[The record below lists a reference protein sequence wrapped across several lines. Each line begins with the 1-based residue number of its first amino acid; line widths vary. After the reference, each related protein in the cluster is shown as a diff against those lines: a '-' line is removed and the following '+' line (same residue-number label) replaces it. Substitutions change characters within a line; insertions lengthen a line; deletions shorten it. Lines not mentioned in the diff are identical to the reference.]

1 MLDNRQCCV
10 IILKIINV
18 HRNKGKTKED
28 VFVKTSVEKLENSK
42 VKLEIEVDA
51 QQFDEAMQKAYI
63 KNRKH
68 INIPGFRKGRAP
80 RQIIE
85 RYYGEG
91 IFYEDA
97 INEACPKAYEEAV
110 RESGI
115 EPVDQPTIDIVQIGG
130 GKSLIFT
137 AEVTVKPEVELGQYK
152 GIEINK
158 VEYNVTD
165 QDIDD
170 QLQMIREQNARWV
183 SVQDRPAKEGDL
195 LTIDYKGYVDGE
207 AFEGGTAENQTLEIG
222 SQRFIPGFEEQLV
235 GMNVGDEKEI
245 QVTFPEEYH
254 AENLKGKEA
263 TFEIKVHEIK
273 EKELPELD
281 DEFVKD
287 ISEFDTLE
295 EYKANLRKTME
306 ENAKQREK
314 VEMENQLL
322 EKVVENAKVDIPE
335 VMVENEIDAMV
346 RDMDFRMRYQGL
358 DLQSYLD
365 MINTSME
372 DFRAQFKNDAYNR
385 VKLQLTLEQVIK
397 EEKIEASDEDLER
410 EYAKIA
416 EQYKLDV
423 DRVKNDYQGQE
434 ESLKRS
440 LAVQKAVDF
449 LMENAVIVEK
459 QEQTQEEEQE
469 STEEATQE

>member
-1 MLDNRQCCV
+1 M
-10 IILKIINV
+10 
-18 HRNKGKTKED
+18 
-28 VFVKTSVEKLENSK
+28 
-42 VKLEIEVDA
+42 
-51 QQFDEAMQKAYI
+51 
-63 KNRKH
+63 
-68 INIPGFRKGRAP
+68 
-80 RQIIE
+80 
-85 RYYGEG
+85 
-91 IFYEDA
+91 
-97 INEACPKAYEEAV
+97 
-110 RESGI
+110 
-115 EPVDQPTIDIVQIGG
+115 QIGG

-165 QDIDD
+165 QDIDN
-170 QLQMIREQNARWV
+170 QLEMIREQNARWV
-183 SVQDRPAKEGDL
+183 SVEDRPAKEGDL

-207 AFEGGTAENQTLEIG
+207 AFEGGTAEKQTLEIG

-235 GMNVGDEKEI
+235 GMKVGDEKEI

-254 AENLKGKEA
+254 AEDLKGKEA

-314 VEMENQLL
+314 IEMENQLL
-322 EKVVENAKVDIPE
+322 EKVVQNAKVDIPE

-372 DFRAQFKNDAYNR
+372 DFRAQFKDDAYNR
-385 VKLQLTLEQVIK
+385 VKLQLTLEQIIK
-397 EEKIEASDEDLER
+397 EEKM
-410 EYAKIA
+410 
-416 EQYKLDV
+416 KLAM
-423 DRVKNDYQGQE
+423 R
-434 ESLKRS
+434 
-440 LAVQKAVDF
+440 
-449 LMENAVIVEK
+449 I
-459 QEQTQEEEQE
+459 
-469 STEEATQE
+469 

>member
-1 MLDNRQCCV
+1 
-10 IILKIINV
+10 
-18 HRNKGKTKED
+18 
-28 VFVKTSVEKLENSK
+28 VKTSVEKLENNK

-51 QQFDEAMQKAYI
+51 QQFDEAMQKAYL

-68 INIPGFRKGRAP
+68 ITIPGFRKGRAP

-165 QDIDD
+165 QDIDN
-170 QLQMIREQNARWV
+170 QLEMIREQNARWV
-183 SVQDRPAKEGDL
+183 SVEDRPAKEGDL

-207 AFEGGTAENQTLEIG
+207 AFEGGTAEKQTLEIG

-235 GMNVGDEKEI
+235 GMKVGDEKEI

-254 AENLKGKEA
+254 AEDLKGKEA

-314 VEMENQLL
+314 IEMENQLL
-322 EKVVENAKVDIPE
+322 EKVVQNAKVDIPE

-358 DLQSYLD
+358 DLQTYLD

-372 DFRAQFKNDAYNR
+372 DFRAQFKDDAYNR
-385 VKLQLTLEQVIK
+385 VKLQLTLEQIIK
-397 EEKIEASDEDLER
+397 EEKIEASEEDLER
-410 EYAKIA
+410 EYEKIA

-423 DRVKNDYQGQE
+423 ERVKKDYQGQE
-434 ESLKRS
+434 EGLKRS

-449 LMENAVIVEK
+449 LMEHAVVVEKQVEK
-459 QEQTQEEEQE
+459 QEEQE
-469 STEEATQE
+469 SKEQESKEEEAQE

>member
-1 MLDNRQCCV
+1 M
-10 IILKIINV
+10 
-18 HRNKGKTKED
+18 
-28 VFVKTSVEKLENSK
+28 KTSVEKLENNK

-51 QQFDEAMQKAYI
+51 QQFDEAMQKAYL

-68 INIPGFRKGRAP
+68 ITIPGFRKGRAP

-130 GKSLIFT
+130 GQNLIFT

-165 QDIDD
+165 QDIDN
-170 QLQMIREQNARWV
+170 QLEMIREQNARWV
-183 SVQDRPAKEGDL
+183 SVEDRPAKEGDL

-207 AFEGGTAENQTLEIG
+207 AFEGGTAEKQTLEIG

-235 GMNVGDEKEI
+235 GMKVGDEKEI

-254 AENLKGKEA
+254 AEDLKGKEA

-281 DEFVKD
+281 DELVKD

-314 VEMENQLL
+314 IEMENQLL

-358 DLQSYLD
+358 DLQTYLD

-372 DFRAQFKNDAYNR
+372 DFRAQFKDDAYNR
-385 VKLQLTLEQVIK
+385 VKLQLTLEQIIK
-397 EEKIEASDEDLER
+397 EEKIEATDEDLES
-410 EYAKIA
+410 EYERIA

-423 DRVKNDYQGQE
+423 ERVKKDYQGQE
-434 ESLKRS
+434 EGLRRS

-449 LMENAVIVEK
+449 LMEHAVVVEKQVEK
-459 QEQTQEEEQE
+459 QEEQE
-469 STEEATQE
+469 SKEQESKEEEAQE

>member
-1 MLDNRQCCV
+1 M
-10 IILKIINV
+10 
-18 HRNKGKTKED
+18 
-28 VFVKTSVEKLENSK
+28 KTSVEKLENNK

-51 QQFDEAMQKAYI
+51 QQFDEAMQKAYL

-68 INIPGFRKGRAP
+68 ITIPGFRKGRAP

-165 QDIDD
+165 QDIDN
-170 QLQMIREQNARWV
+170 QLEMIREQNARWV
-183 SVQDRPAKEGDL
+183 SVEDRPAKEGDL

-207 AFEGGTAENQTLEIG
+207 AFEGGTAEKQTLEIG

-235 GMNVGDEKEI
+235 GMKVGDEKEI

-254 AENLKGKEA
+254 AEDLKGKEA

-314 VEMENQLL
+314 IEMENQLL
-322 EKVVENAKVDIPE
+322 EKVVQNAKVDIPE

-372 DFRAQFKNDAYNR
+372 DFRAQFKDDAYNR
-385 VKLQLTLEQVIK
+385 VKLQLTLEQIIK

-410 EYAKIA
+410 EYEKIA

-423 DRVKNDYQGQE
+423 ERVKKDYQGQE
-434 ESLKRS
+434 EGLKRS

-449 LMENAVIVEK
+449 LMEHAVIVEK
-459 QEQTQEEEQE
+459 QEETQEEQE
-469 STEEATQE
+469 SKEQELKKEETQE

>member
-1 MLDNRQCCV
+1 M
-10 IILKIINV
+10 
-18 HRNKGKTKED
+18 
-28 VFVKTSVEKLENSK
+28 KTSVEKLENNK

-51 QQFDEAMQKAYI
+51 QQFDEAMEKAYL
-63 KNRKH
+63 KNRGS
-68 INIPGFRKGRAP
+68 ITIPGFRKGKAP
-80 RQIIE
+80 RKIIE

-97 INEACPKAYEEAV
+97 INEACPKAYDEAV

-115 EPVDQPTIDIVQIGG
+115 EPVEQPTIDIVQIGG
-130 GKSLIFT
+130 GQNFIFT

-165 QDIDD
+165 QDIDE
-170 QLQMIREQNARWV
+170 QLEMVREQNARWI
-183 SVQDRPAKEGDL
+183 SVEDRAAKKGDL

-222 SQRFIPGFEEQLV
+222 SQRFIPGFEEQLIGVKV
-235 GMNVGDEKEI
+235 GEEKEI

-254 AENLKGKEA
+254 AEDLKGKEA

-295 EYKANLRKTME
+295 EYKDNLRKTME
-306 ENAKQREK
+306 ENSKQREK

-346 RDMDFRMRYQGL
+346 RDMDFRLRYQGMN
-358 DLQSYLD
+358 LQTYLD
-365 MINTSME
+365 MINTTME
-372 DFRAQFKNDAYNR
+372 DFRAQFKDDAYNR
-385 VKLQLTLEQVIK
+385 VKLQLTIDQIIK
-397 EEKIEASDEDLER
+397 EEKIEATDEDLER
-410 EYAKIA
+410 EYTRIA
-416 EQYKLDV
+416 EEYKLDL
-423 DRVKNDYQGQE
+423 DRVKNDYQGRE
-434 ESLKRS
+434 EGLKNS

-449 LMENAVIVEK
+449 LMEHAVVVEK
-459 QEQTQEEEQE
+459 QEETQEEQE
-469 STEEATQE
+469 SE

>member
-372 DFRAQFKNDAYNR
+372 DFRALFKNDAYNR

>member
-1 MLDNRQCCV
+1 M
-10 IILKIINV
+10 
-18 HRNKGKTKED
+18 
-28 VFVKTSVEKLENSK
+28 KTSVEKLENNK

-51 QQFDEAMQKAYI
+51 QQFDEAMQKAYL

-68 INIPGFRKGRAP
+68 ITIPGFRKGRAP

-165 QDIDD
+165 QDIDN
-170 QLQMIREQNARWV
+170 QLEMIREQNARWV
-183 SVQDRPAKEGDL
+183 SVEDRPAKEGDL

-207 AFEGGTAENQTLEIG
+207 AFEGGTAEKQTLEIG

-235 GMNVGDEKEI
+235 GMKVGDEKEI

-254 AENLKGKEA
+254 AEDLKGKEA

-314 VEMENQLL
+314 IEMENQLL
-322 EKVVENAKVDIPE
+322 EKVVQNAKVDIPE

-372 DFRAQFKNDAYNR
+372 DFRAQFKDDAYNR
-385 VKLQLTLEQVIK
+385 VKLQLTLEQIIK

-410 EYAKIA
+410 EYEKIA

-423 DRVKNDYQGQE
+423 ERVKKDYQGQE
-434 ESLKRS
+434 EGLKRS

-449 LMENAVIVEK
+449 LMEHAVIVEK
-459 QEQTQEEEQE
+459 QEETQEEQE
-469 STEEATQE
+469 SKEQELKEEETQE

>member
-1 MLDNRQCCV
+1 M
-10 IILKIINV
+10 
-18 HRNKGKTKED
+18 
-28 VFVKTSVEKLENSK
+28 KTSVEKLENNK

-51 QQFDEAMQKAYI
+51 QQFDKAMQKAYL

-68 INIPGFRKGRAP
+68 ITIPGFRKGRAP

-165 QDIDD
+165 QDIDN
-170 QLQMIREQNARWV
+170 QLEMIREQNARWV
-183 SVQDRPAKEGDL
+183 SVEDRPAKEGDL

-207 AFEGGTAENQTLEIG
+207 AFEGGTAEKQTLEIG

-235 GMNVGDEKEI
+235 GMKVGDEKEI

-254 AENLKGKEA
+254 AEDLKGKEA

-314 VEMENQLL
+314 IEMENQLL
-322 EKVVENAKVDIPE
+322 EKVVQNAKVDIPE

-372 DFRAQFKNDAYNR
+372 DFRAQFKDDAYNR
-385 VKLQLTLEQVIK
+385 VKLQLTLEQIIK

-410 EYAKIA
+410 EYEKIA

-423 DRVKNDYQGQE
+423 ERVKKDYQGQE
-434 ESLKRS
+434 EGLKRS

-449 LMENAVIVEK
+449 LMEHAVIVEK
-459 QEQTQEEEQE
+459 QEETQEEQE
-469 STEEATQE
+469 SKEQELKEEETQE

>member
-1 MLDNRQCCV
+1 M
-10 IILKIINV
+10 
-18 HRNKGKTKED
+18 
-28 VFVKTSVEKLENSK
+28 KTSVEKLENNK

-51 QQFDEAMQKAYI
+51 QQFDEAMQKAYL

-68 INIPGFRKGRAP
+68 ITIPGFRKGRAP

-165 QDIDD
+165 QDIDN
-170 QLQMIREQNARWV
+170 QLEMIREQNARWV
-183 SVQDRPAKEGDL
+183 SVEDRPAKEGDL

-207 AFEGGTAENQTLEIG
+207 AFEGGTAEKQTLEIG

-235 GMNVGDEKEI
+235 GMKVGDEKEI

-254 AENLKGKEA
+254 AEDLKGKEA

-314 VEMENQLL
+314 IEMENQLL
-322 EKVVENAKVDIPE
+322 EKVVQNAKVDIPE

-358 DLQSYLD
+358 DLQTYLD

-372 DFRAQFKNDAYNR
+372 DFRAQFKDDAYNR
-385 VKLQLTLEQVIK
+385 VKLQLTLEQIIK
-397 EEKIEASDEDLER
+397 EEKIEASEEDLER
-410 EYAKIA
+410 EYEKIA

-423 DRVKNDYQGQE
+423 ERVKKDYQGQE
-434 ESLKRS
+434 EGLKRS

-449 LMENAVIVEK
+449 LMEHAVVVEKQVEK
-459 QEQTQEEEQE
+459 QEEQE
-469 STEEATQE
+469 SKEQESKEEEAQE

>member
-1 MLDNRQCCV
+1 M
-10 IILKIINV
+10 
-18 HRNKGKTKED
+18 
-28 VFVKTSVEKLENSK
+28 
-42 VKLEIEVDA
+42 
-51 QQFDEAMQKAYI
+51 
-63 KNRKH
+63 
-68 INIPGFRKGRAP
+68 
-80 RQIIE
+80 
-85 RYYGEG
+85 
-91 IFYEDA
+91 
-97 INEACPKAYEEAV
+97 
-110 RESGI
+110 
-115 EPVDQPTIDIVQIGG
+115 
-130 GKSLIFT
+130 
-137 AEVTVKPEVELGQYK
+137 
-152 GIEINK
+152 
-158 VEYNVTD
+158 
-165 QDIDD
+165 
-170 QLQMIREQNARWV
+170 
-183 SVQDRPAKEGDL
+183 
-195 LTIDYKGYVDGE
+195 
-207 AFEGGTAENQTLEIG
+207 
-222 SQRFIPGFEEQLV
+222 
-235 GMNVGDEKEI
+235 
-245 QVTFPEEYH
+245 
-254 AENLKGKEA
+254 
-263 TFEIKVHEIK
+263 
-273 EKELPELD
+273 PELD

-314 VEMENQLL
+314 IEMENQLL

-346 RDMDFRMRYQGL
+346 RDMDFRMRYQGI
-358 DLQSYLD
+358 DLQTYLD
-365 MINTSME
+365 MINTSTE
-372 DFRAQFKNDAYNR
+372 DFRAQFKDEAYNR

-397 EEKIEASDEDLER
+397 EEKIEVSDEDLER

>member
-1 MLDNRQCCV
+1 M
-10 IILKIINV
+10 
-18 HRNKGKTKED
+18 
-28 VFVKTSVEKLENSK
+28 KTSVEKLENSK

>member
-1 MLDNRQCCV
+1 
-10 IILKIINV
+10 
-18 HRNKGKTKED
+18 
-28 VFVKTSVEKLENSK
+28 VKTSVEKLENSK

>member
-130 GKSLIFT
+130 GNSLIFT

-372 DFRAQFKNDAYNR
+372 DFRALFKNDAYNR

>member
-1 MLDNRQCCV
+1 M
-10 IILKIINV
+10 
-18 HRNKGKTKED
+18 
-28 VFVKTSVEKLENSK
+28 KTSVEKLENNK

-51 QQFDEAMQKAYI
+51 QQFDEAMQKAYL
-63 KNRKH
+63 KNRNH
-68 INIPGFRKGRAP
+68 ITIPGFRKGKAP

-130 GKSLIFT
+130 GQNLIFT

-170 QLQMIREQNARWV
+170 QLEMIREQNARWV
-183 SVQDRPAKEGDL
+183 AVQDRPAKEGDL
-195 LTIDYKGYVDGE
+195 LTIDYKGFVDGE
-207 AFEGGTAENQTLEIG
+207 AFEGGTAEKQTLEIG

-235 GMNVGDEKEI
+235 GMNIGDEKEI

-254 AENLKGKEA
+254 AEDLKGKDA

-314 VEMENQLL
+314 IEMENQLL

-358 DLQSYLD
+358 DLQTYLD
-365 MINTSME
+365 MINTSTE
-372 DFRAQFKNDAYNR
+372 DFRAQFKDEAYNR

-397 EEKIEASDEDLER
+397 EEKIEVSDEDLER

-416 EQYKLDV
+416 EQYKLDL
-423 DRVKNDYQGQE
+423 DRVKKDYQGRE
-434 ESLKRS
+434 EGLKRS

-459 QEQTQEEEQE
+459 QEEAQEDQESKEEEAQE
-469 STEEATQE
+469 

>member
-1 MLDNRQCCV
+1 M
-10 IILKIINV
+10 
-18 HRNKGKTKED
+18 
-28 VFVKTSVEKLENSK
+28 KTSVEKLENNK

-51 QQFDEAMQKAYI
+51 QQFDEAMQKAYL
-63 KNRKH
+63 KNRNH
-68 INIPGFRKGRAP
+68 ITIPGFRKGKAP

-130 GKSLIFT
+130 GQNLIFT

-170 QLQMIREQNARWV
+170 QLEMIREQNARWV
-183 SVQDRPAKEGDL
+183 AVQDRPAKEGDL
-195 LTIDYKGYVDGE
+195 LTIDYKGFVDGE
-207 AFEGGTAENQTLEIG
+207 AFEGGTAEKQTLEIG

-254 AENLKGKEA
+254 AEDLKGKDA

-314 VEMENQLL
+314 IEMENQLL

-358 DLQSYLD
+358 DLQTYLD
-365 MINTSME
+365 MINTSTE
-372 DFRAQFKNDAYNR
+372 DFRAQFKDEAYNR

-397 EEKIEASDEDLER
+397 EEKIEVSDEDLER

-416 EQYKLDV
+416 EQYKLDL
-423 DRVKNDYQGQE
+423 DRVKKDYQGRE
-434 ESLKRS
+434 EGLKRS

-459 QEQTQEEEQE
+459 QEEAQEDQESKEEEAQE
-469 STEEATQE
+469 